1 MRMKKPERLRFGTNL
16 VTARKAAKISQ
27 EDLAFKCGLHRTAI
41 SLLER
46 GKREPRASTL
56 LKLTSALGEKTTA
69 NDLLAGI
76 SWLPEQRHFKVDGT
90 KKGRQIPGDS

>member
-1 MRMKKPERLRFGTNL
+1 MRMKKPERQRFGKNL
-16 VTARKAAKISQ
+16 VAARKAAKISQ
-27 EDLAFKCGLHRTAI
+27 EDLAFRCGLHRTAI

-56 LKLTSALGEKTTA
+56 VKLTSALGEETTA

-76 SWLPEQRHFKVDGT
+76 SWLPEQSHFALDKA
-90 KKGRQIPGDS
+90 KRKAKAPRR

>member
-1 MRMKKPERLRFGTNL
+1 MRMKKPERLRFGANL
-16 VTARKAAKISQ
+16 VAARKAAKLSQ
-27 EDLAFKCGLHRTAI
+27 EELGFRCGLHRTAV

-56 LKLTSALGEKTTA
+56 IKLTSALGEKTTA

-76 SWLPEQRHFKVDGT
+76 SWLPEQRHFEVDES
-90 KKGRQIPGDS
+90 KRED